1 MPVSGFDRDRRRVQH
16 QRGRCARAARP
27 HPLLPRSRAIQ
38 GLYHRRSA
46 HAVLGGVQRVAED
59 PPPHAIFVL
68 ATTEVHKIPATV
80 ISRCQRHE
88 FRRLPAS
95 TIAEFLAAQSA
106 KEGLSA
112 EREALMLISR
122 QATGSLR
129 DAISLLDQ
137 LASPGEKVTFER
149 VQQIFGTAAD
159 EAVRVIVKALA
170 DQDIAQG
177 LTVIN
182 RALDGGADPRQL
194 ARQIVEYL
202 RGVLLS
208 KVGDAAPPDGA
219 VGDREETLQVA
230 RRLELAHIL
239 GAIHAF
245 VQAASEGRPGP
256 VPGLPLEI
264 AFLEALHVPA
274 PRPAPGGSAE
284 NPRPE
289 AAART
294 KGTRTP
300 PQAAPKVEKGA
311 AAAERRSSSAA
322 EEQTPSRHTL
332 QPATT
337 PESNAGPGFQ
347 AVMERWKE
355 VLQVARQRE
364 PRIQALLNSCRPL
377 GVEQGILV
385 LGFRSDLL
393 REKMEKGQNLVVVSA
408 TLQQV
413 FQEPMG
419 VRCVLLGEGGRD
431 DARLTAPPALEDGG
445 MVATALKDLGAHVV
459 DVTPEPPESG

>member
-1 MPVSGFDRDRRRVQH
+1 
-16 QRGRCARAARP
+16 
-27 HPLLPRSRAIQ
+27 
-38 GLYHRRSA
+38 
-46 HAVLGGVQRVAED
+46 
-59 PPPHAIFVL
+59 
-68 ATTEVHKIPATV
+68 
-80 ISRCQRHE
+80 
-88 FRRLPAS
+88 
-95 TIAEFLAAQSA
+95 
-106 KEGLSA
+106 
-112 EREALMLISR
+112 MLISR

-137 LASPGEKVTFER
+137 LASTGDMVTLER
-149 VQQIFGTAAD
+149 VQQILGTAAD

-202 RGVLLS
+202 REVLLS
-208 KVGDAAPPDGA
+208 KMGGAAPLDEAAGDGEA
-219 VGDREETLQVA
+219 SLEVA
-230 RRLELAHIL
+230 PRLELSHVL

-274 PRPAPGGSAE
+274 PRPAPGGSTE
-284 NPRPE
+284 NPKPV

-300 PQAAPKVEKGA
+300 PQAAPKAEKGA
-311 AAAERRSSSAA
+311 AAEPSLPKDGIGRAAPGGAAAERRSSSAA
-322 EEQTPSRHTL
+322 EEQAPSRHML
-332 QPATT
+332 QPATR
-337 PESNAGPGFQ
+337 PESDPGPGFQ
-347 AVMERWKE
+347 AVMERWKD

-377 GVEQGILV
+377 GVEEGILV

-413 FQEPMG
+413 FQAPMG
-419 VRCVLLGEGGRD
+419 VRCVLLDEGGWD
-431 DARLTAPPALEDGG
+431 EARLSAPPALEDGG